1 MRGLGVARRTE
12 KDWFEVGAAI
22 TASSFPPTNLT
33 LEVFV
38 TSVSSEAWNR
48 SVDTQHYA
56 SIEH

>member
-1 MRGLGVARRTE
+1 MRGLGVARSTE

-22 TASSFPPTNLT
+22 TTSSLPPTNLT

-38 TSVSSEAWNR
+38 TLVSSETWNR
-48 SVDTQHYA
+48 SGNTQHYA